1 MNIANYYWY
10 FSGAL
15 TPKFCDDVIAYANS
29 QKEVM
34 ARTGGYGDRKLNKE
48 EVKNLQRKRKS
59 DLVWLRTRRIWRWC
73 RSTMR
78 ISCSNNWSRK

>member
-1 MNIANYYWY
+1 MNLFNYYWH
-10 FSGAL
+10 FPAAL
-15 TPKFCDDVIAYANS
+15 TPKFCDEVIQYAKS

-59 DLVWLRTRRIWRWC
+59 D
-73 RSTMR
+73 
-78 ISCSNNWSRK
+78 